1 MEQAMPNSENI
12 IVGRL
17 AILPIAV
24 AEWTMLILYF
34 RVLNRFHDSTAMRLC
49 AMVLVVAA
57 MFGMILGQLEIYSR
71 ITSLPRPVNQD
82 NFVFAIL
89 FLENVITIA
98 LGLYLAKK
106 RSLRFR

>member
-24 AEWTMLILYF
+24 AEWAMLILYF
-34 RVLNRFHDSTAMRLC
+34 RALNRFHDSTVMRLC
-49 AMVLVVAA
+49 SMVLAVAA
-57 MFGMILGQLEIYSR
+57 MFGMTLGQLEVYSR
-71 ITSLPRPVNQD
+71 ITSLPRPIDQD
-82 NFVFAIL
+82 NFVAATL